1 MLPYV
6 DEFRPIHSLAS
17 ISDLVEALNGGT
29 SNQLADPRQWLR
41 RVA

>member
-1 MLPYV
+1 MLPHV

-17 ISDLVEALNGGT
+17 IADLVEALNGGT
-29 SNQLADPRQWLR
+29 SSQITDPRQWLR